1 MRKQNLSFK
10 KIRKQ
15 ILSINDF
22 IESFFNK
29 LSFFIINIKK
39 FRYRQKIVTTL
50 KNNRVFLAIITIVIL
65 TIAYFLIPTAYN
77 KSLIQTKIKNQIFQ
91 KYQISVKFNNKINY
105 GLLPKPHF
113 ISKNLSIF
121 NNKKKIADVKNLKIF
136 IGFNNFFKINQIEIK
151 DLILNKT
158 DFNIQ
163 KNDLNFFLNLLKIEP
178 NRDKVIIKNS
188 NIFFKNKNDEVLF
201 INQIKE
207 GSFYFDFKNLKNVFK
222 SKNKVFNVPYK
233 LQIKNDKLNKEFLTI
248 FNANKLKLKFE
259 NVINYNKQNLDGLF
273 KINFKN
279 KNNLLNYQ
287 IKKNSLDFSLKD
299 TNKNYEGLVEFKP
312 FYFESNIIYQNL
324 TLKDLFKNPFF
335 IEIIKSQILN
345 NYNLNAK
352 INFNVK
358 KIYDLDRFTDL
369 FLKLKIEEGILN
381 LSDSRITWKE
391 SLNMYLEEGL
401 FNYEKNKINFN
412 GRMIIN
418 IKDNNDFY
426 NFFQI
431 NKKYRKNLKKIELD
445 FNYDLTQKKVTFD
458 NLKINNKS
466 NLKLE
471 KFISN
476 FNSNDE
482 KFFNRITFKSFVN
495 KIFVVYF
502 G

>member
-1 MRKQNLSFK
+1 MRKENSFFK
-10 KIRKQ
+10 KIGKQ
-15 ILSINDF
+15 ILSINNY

-29 LSFFIINIKK
+29 LSSFILSIKK
-39 FRYRQKIVTTL
+39 FKYT
-50 KNNRVFLAIITIVIL
+50 KNNTVFLAIIIILVLVIS
-65 TIAYFLIPTAYN
+65 YFLIPTAYN
-77 KSLIQTKIKNQIFQ
+77 KSLIQTKIENQIFQ
-91 KYQISVKFNNKINY
+91 KYQISIKFNKQIKY
-105 GLLPKPHF
+105 GLFPKPHF
-113 ISKNLSIF
+113 ISKDLSIF
-121 NNKKKIADVKNLKIF
+121 NNEKKIADIKNLKTF
-136 IGFNNFFKINQIEIK
+136 IGFDNFFKINQIKIK
-151 DLILNKT
+151 DLILNKV
-158 DFNIQ
+158 DFNI
-163 KNDLNFFLNLLKIEP
+163 KKDDLDFFINLLKIEA
-178 NRDKVIIKNS
+178 NRDKLIIKNS
-188 NIFFKNKNDEVLF
+188 NIFFKNKNDEILF
-201 INQIKE
+201 LNQIKD

-222 SKNKVFNVPYK
+222 SKNKVFNVPYE
-233 LQIKNDKLNKEFLTI
+233 LEIKNDKLNKEFITI

-287 IKKNSLDFSLKD
+287 IKKNSLNFFLKD
-299 TNKNYEGLVEFKP
+299 ANKNYEGLIEFKP
-312 FYFESNIIYQNL
+312 FYFESNFNYQNL
-324 TLKDLFKNPFF
+324 TFKDLFKNPFF

-381 LSDSRITWKE
+381 FSDSQITWKE

-412 GRMIIN
+412 GRMIVN

-445 FNYDLTQKKVTFD
+445 FNYDLAQKKIFFD
-458 NLKINNKS
+458 NLKIDNKS

-476 FNSNDE
+476 FNSNNE